1 MRPVDLAII
10 VVYLAAMPA
19 IGVLAGRRQR
29 SASDYFIGERS
40 LPWWAVCLSI
50 VATETSTLT
59 VISTPGLVWA
69 AAGDYNGFTYLQLP
83 FGYIIGRT
91 LVSFVLLPRY
101 FKGKQST
108 AYAFLGQRFGSAMQ
122 GVSSVAFIITR
133 LLAEGVRLFAGAIPI
148 QVILSGY
155 GLHTQYWQIV
165 VVLTALTVIYALVGG
180 IKAVV
185 WVDVIQLSVYVSG
198 AVVAAI
204 VLATKIPAGWTSR
217 AADAGV
223 FKVFDFDFSGLHL
236 LTSQYAF
243 LTAVVGG
250 AIFTMASHGADQLIV
265 QRFLACRSVSD
276 GRKAL
281 IGSGIAVTVQFALF
295 LFVGAMLWA
304 HNGFRSLS
312 ALGVKSSDDIFT
324 DFITSELP
332 VGVAG
337 LLIAAILASTM
348 GALASALNALS
359 NSTVADLYQRFTKRS
374 VQDSKI
380 LRHGRVWTLVWAVVF
395 AVFAS
400 LFTDQNNPVIEQ
412 GLSITGYTYGAM
424 LGAFLLGLLIRRARQ
439 LDAIIA
445 FIVTVAV
452 MAYVVLGVRIAPAP
466 GAKPVALAFPW
477 YTLLG
482 VLITLVVG
490 GLLSLRHRTP
500 DPNASTATQ
509 AEAEPV

>member
-1 MRPVDLAII
+1 MHPVDLAII

-19 IGVLAGRRQR
+19 IGVLVGRRQR
-29 SASDYFIGERS
+29 SAADYFIGERS
-40 LPWWAVCLSI
+40 LPWWAVCFSI

-59 VISTPGLVWA
+59 VISTPGLIWA
-69 AAGDYNGFTYLQLP
+69 ASGNYNGFTYLQLP

-91 LVSFVLLPRY
+91 LVSFILLPRY

-108 AYAFLGQRFGSAMQ
+108 AYAFLGERFGSTMQ
-122 GVSSVAFIITR
+122 GVSSVAFIVTR

-148 QVILSGY
+148 QVILVHY
-155 GLHTQYWQIV
+155 GLRTQYWQIV
-165 VVLTALTVIYALVGG
+165 IVLTALTVVYALVGG

-185 WVDVIQLSVYVSG
+185 WVDVIQLSVYVGG
-198 AVVAAI
+198 AVATLI
-204 VLATKIPAGWTSR
+204 VLGTKLPPGWTSQ
-217 AADAGV
+217 AAEKGV
-223 FKVFDFDFSGLHL
+223 FKLFDFDFSGLHL

-265 QRFLACRSVSD
+265 QRFLACRSVAD

-281 IGSGIAVTVQFALF
+281 IGSGVAVTIQFALF
-295 LFVGAMLWA
+295 LLVGAMLWA
-304 HNGFRSLS
+304 HNGFRNLKE
-312 ALGVKSSDDIFT
+312 LGVKSSDDIFT
-324 DFITSELP
+324 GFITSELP

-359 NSTVADLYQRFTKRS
+359 NSTVADLYQRFTKRPAE
-374 VQDSKI
+374 DSKV
-380 LRHGRVWTLVWAVVF
+380 LRHGRIWTLAWAVVF
-395 AVFAS
+395 AVFGS
-400 LFTDQNNPVIEQ
+400 LFSSTNNPVIEQ

-424 LGAFLLGLLIRRARQ
+424 LGAFFLGLLIKRARQ

-445 FIVTVAV
+445 FAVTVAA
-452 MAYVVLGVRIAPAP
+452 MAYVVLDVRITPAP
-466 GAKPVALAFPW
+466 GAKAVGLAFPW

-500 DPNASTATQ
+500 DPNVAR
-509 AEAEPV
+509 EAEKEAESV

>member
-1 MRPVDLAII
+1 MHPVDLAII

-19 IGVLAGRRQR
+19 IGVLIGRRQR
-29 SASDYFIGERS
+29 SATDYFIGERS
-40 LPWWAVCLSI
+40 LPWPAVCFSI

-59 VISTPGLVWA
+59 VISTPGLIWA
-69 AAGDYNGFTYLQLP
+69 ASGSYNGLTYLQLP

-91 LVSFVLLPRY
+91 LVSFILLPRY
-101 FKGKQST
+101 FQGKQTT

-122 GVSSVAFIITR
+122 GVSSVAFIVTR

-148 QVILSGY
+148 QLILSHY

-165 VVLTALTVIYALVGG
+165 VVLTALTVVYALVGG

-185 WVDVIQLSVYVSG
+185 WVDVIQLSVYLGG
-198 AVVAAI
+198 AIIAMI
-204 VLATKIPAGWTSR
+204 VLATKLPAGWTTR
-217 AADAGV
+217 ARDAGV
-223 FKVFDFDFSGLHL
+223 FRLFDFDFSGLHL

-265 QRFLACRSVSD
+265 QRFLACRSVAD

-281 IGSGIAVTVQFALF
+281 IGSGIAVTVQFGLF
-295 LFVGAMLWA
+295 LLVGAMLWA
-304 HNGFRSLS
+304 HKGFRDLKQ
-312 ALGVKSSDDIFT
+312 LGVKSSDDIFT
-324 DFITSELP
+324 GFITSELP
-332 VGVAG
+332 AGVAG

-359 NSTVADLYQRFTKRS
+359 NSTVADLYQRFARRAPE
-374 VQDSKI
+374 DSRL

-395 AVFAS
+395 AVFGS
-400 LFTDQNNPVIEQ
+400 LFSNRNNPVIEQ

-424 LGAFLLGLLIRRARQ
+424 LGAFLLGLLVKRARQ
-439 LDAIIA
+439 TDAIVA
-445 FIVTVAV
+445 FVVTVAV
-452 MAYVVLGVRIAPAP
+452 MAYVVLGVKIPPAP
-466 GAKPVALAFPW
+466 GAKPVVLAFPW

-482 VLITLVVG
+482 VLITLTVG

-500 DPNASTATQ
+500 DPNTRITEKR
-509 AEAEPV
+509 EAEVV